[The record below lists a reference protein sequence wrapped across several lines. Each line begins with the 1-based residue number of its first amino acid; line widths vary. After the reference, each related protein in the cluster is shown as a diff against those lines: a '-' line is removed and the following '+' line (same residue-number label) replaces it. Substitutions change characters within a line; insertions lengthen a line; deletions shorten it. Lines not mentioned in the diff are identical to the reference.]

1 MRAGLACTLA
11 GSRPPWLLILDEPTN
26 HLDIESVELLEEAL
40 REFDGALML
49 VSHDP
54 AFVEAVGVDQEFSVE
69 QSGR

>member
-1 MRAGLACTLA
+1 M
-11 GSRPPWLLILDEPTN
+11 
-26 HLDIESVELLEEAL
+26 LEEAL